1 MYRLFC
7 LLIANALAYRIR
19 SLLYASRLVCKP
31 LDNYANICLNRQT
44 SYCLIGRVSGFS
56 GPHQFARMAQSRYH
70 VKGKVC
76 FFMTSVSRES
86 QCGASFGFLGG
97 ETSTWLPNEG
107 LFHGGCAVRAIGY
120 SYVTLQGFVPFMQI
134 SQPRC
139 RPSSRDTQR
148 RGHYSRWL
156 VSEAPPNDVMNL
168 SRGQQDP
175 TQVCRRH

>member
-1 MYRLFC
+1 MSIDCKRPRLSDSLSPLCFSPGLQTFGQLC
-7 LLIANALAYRIR
+7 KYLPQQANVVLF
-19 SLLYASRLVCKP
+19 
-31 LDNYANICLNRQT
+31 NR
-44 SYCLIGRVSGFS
+44 SGFWVLGAAS
-56 GPHQFARMAQSRYH
+56 
-70 VKGKVC
+70 VC
-76 FFMTSVSRES
+76 QNGAIKVSRERKS
-86 QCGASFGFLGG
+86 VLFYDQRLQGVPMRCLVRFLGG
-97 ETSTWLPNEG
+97 ETWTWLPNEG